1 MELERPGPSYTVD
14 TLEALHAEG
23 RIAGAGL
30 PDPWLILSVETL
42 PGLVDWHRPERLL
55 ELCRIAVVPRRGY
68 DGAQPTAGSRS
79 GSPVGRIGSG
89 CSMDPTSGRP
99 RRTSARGSRRGSLDP
114 LPGARRRGTV
124 HRGTRPVWRGRPT
137 MGDDDRV
144 IDEQPRPRRPPRD
157 RARRSR
163 TASRRPSTESQGR
176 PARRGRVGLARRP
189 RRAATSTRRA
199 SDRDAVPVDPEA
211 LALAHRIVD
220 LAVDKKAS
228 DIVLIDIHALT
239 SIADYLV
246 ICSGGSERQLG
257 GITSGIIEALKDEG
271 SLPYGREGGPSA
283 HWALIDYGSVV
294 VHVMATPERDFYQL
308 EKLWSDAPLLLHI
321 Q

>member
-1 MELERPGPSYTVD
+1 
-14 TLEALHAEG
+14 
-23 RIAGAGL
+23 
-30 PDPWLILSVETL
+30 
-42 PGLVDWHRPERLL
+42 
-55 ELCRIAVVPRRGY
+55 
-68 DGAQPTAGSRS
+68 
-79 GSPVGRIGSG
+79 
-89 CSMDPTSGRP
+89 
-99 RRTSARGSRRGSLDP
+99 
-114 LPGARRRGTV
+114 
-124 HRGTRPVWRGRPT
+124 

-144 IDEQPRPRRPPRD
+144 IDEQPQAGTGDGPTSPPTTPVRARAGLPAREGRPRPGREALDPTQSGAD
-157 RARRSR
+157 RV
-163 TASRRPSTESQGR
+163 P
-176 PARRGRVGLARRP
+176 
-189 RRAATSTRRA
+189 
-199 SDRDAVPVDPEA
+199 PVDPEA

-257 GITSGIIEALKDEG
+257 GITSGIIEVLKDEG